1 MAERFMHSISDISA
15 NKIKEITKLHQKKY
29 RDESGLFIAEGKK
42 ALEEFLTSDV
52 EIVEIYALKGLENVN
67 SKLPVKIIDEKSM
80 KKISTTSSVCE
91 VLTVA
96 KKKIIDLKKFQTY
109 KKIVLLDEISDP
121 GNLGTIIRSAA
132 AFNVDGIIL
141 FGNCT
146 DVYSS
151 KVIRSTAGNFFKT
164 PIVEIKSID
173 ELKQNF
179 PSYKLIAT
187 ALSKENN
194 IEIKDCNKYDK
205 YIVMFGSEDN
215 GLRPEL
221 TKIAERNIK
230 IEMSKNVESL
240 NLSVSVSVILYE
252 LFKN

>member
-121 GNLGTIIRSAA
+121 GNLGTIIRSA
-132 AFNVDGIIL
+132 I
-141 FGNCT
+141 
-146 DVYSS
+146 
-151 KVIRSTAGNFFKT
+151 
-164 PIVEIKSID
+164 
-173 ELKQNF
+173 
-179 PSYKLIAT
+179 
-187 ALSKENN
+187 
-194 IEIKDCNKYDK
+194 
-205 YIVMFGSEDN
+205 
-215 GLRPEL
+215 
-221 TKIAERNIK
+221 
-230 IEMSKNVESL
+230 
-240 NLSVSVSVILYE
+240 
-252 LFKN
+252 